1 MLVYRS
7 DFQQL
12 KIVPRGTKLMFQGEY
27 DVIVVGA
34 GHAGC
39 EAAAAAS
46 NLGAK
51 TLLATMNMDTI
62 AQMSCNPAMGGVAK
76 GQIVREI
83 DALGG
88 YSAIVTD
95 ETMIQFKM
103 LNQSKGPAMWSPRAQ
118 SDRMLF
124 AKKWRHVLEGIEN
137 LDFWQEMVSGLL
149 IEGGE
154 IKGIKTSLGIEI
166 KAKNVILTNGTF
178 LNGLIHIGDKSFGGG
193 RAAERPSTGITTELE
208 AAGFVSGRM
217 KTGTP
222 PRVDGRTLDFS
233 KMEEQPGDEEM
244 VGFSYMPTKKPAK
257 QRSCYITYTSD
268 EVHEILRTG
277 FEKSPMFQG
286 RIQGLGP
293 RYCPSIEDKITR
305 FADKNRHQIFVEPEG
320 WETCEIYVNG
330 FSTSLPE
337 EVQMEALRK
346 VPGFENAKMFRP
358 GYAIEYDFFQPT
370 QLKHTLETKLVKGLY
385 FAGQINGTTGYEE
398 AGCQGLMAGI
408 NACLRSQNKAPFILN
423 RSEAYIGVLIDDLI
437 TKGTDEPY
445 RMFTSR
451 AEYRI
456 LLRQDNA
463 DIRLTQKGYDLGLAK
478 QDRLDRLNEKL
489 SYIEKLI
496 TFFKTTSATPE
507 EINTILENLNSSKIS
522 QKTKLTKIMSR
533 PQVNY
538 ENIEKLISV
547 QEFLKENGTDKEAI
561 EQAFIQIKYSGYIS
575 REKDN
580 AEKITRLENIN
591 IPEDFEY
598 SKLAS
603 LSSEAKQKLS
613 DIKPKTIAHAGRISG
628 VSPAD
633 ISVLLVYMGR

>member
-39 EAAAAAS
+39 EAAAAAA

>member
-1 MLVYRS
+1 
-7 DFQQL
+7 
-12 KIVPRGTKLMFQGEY
+12 MFQGEY
-27 DVIVVGA
+27 DVIVVGG

-39 EAAAAAS
+39 EAAAAAA

-51 TLLATMNMDTI
+51 TLLATMSMDTI

-88 YSAIVTD
+88 YSAMVTD

-103 LNQSKGPAMWSPRAQ
+103 LNRSKGPAMWSPRAQ
-118 SDRMLF
+118 SDRMQF
-124 AKKWRHVLEGIEN
+124 ARKWRIVLEGIKN

-149 IEGGE
+149 IEDGK
-154 IKGIKTSLGIEI
+154 IKGIRTSLGIEI

-193 RAAERPSTGITTELE
+193 RAAERASTGITAELE
-208 AAGFVSGRM
+208 AVGFESGRM

-222 PRVDGRTLDFS
+222 PRVDGRSLDYS
-233 KMEEQPGDEEM
+233 KMEEQPGDEEI
-244 VGFSYMPTKKPAK
+244 VGFSYMPTKKPK
-257 QRSCYITYTSD
+257 NQRSCYITYTSQ
-268 EVHEILRTG
+268 EVHEILKTG

-286 RIQGLGP
+286 RIQGIGP

-305 FADKNRHQIFVEPEG
+305 FADKDRHQIFVEPEG
-320 WETCEIYVNG
+320 WDTCEIYVNG

-337 EVQMEALRK
+337 DVQIEALQK

-358 GYAIEYDFFQPT
+358 GYAIEYDYFPPT
-370 QLKHTLETKLVKGLY
+370 QLKHTLETKLVEGLY

-398 AGCQGLMAGI
+398 AACQGLMAGV
-408 NACLRSQNKAPFILN
+408 NACLRSQGKEPFILS
-423 RSEAYIGVLIDDLI
+423 RAEAYIGVLIDDLI

-463 DIRLTQKGYDLGLAK
+463 DIRLTQKGYDLGLAT
-478 QDRLDRLNEKL
+478 QERLDRLNIKQK
-489 SYIEKLI
+489 YIEKLK
-496 TFFKTTSATPE
+496 TFFATTSAIPA
-507 EINTILENLNSSKIS
+507 EINPILESLNSSAIP

-533 PQVNY
+533 PQVSF
-538 ENIEKLISV
+538 ESLEKLESI
-547 QEFLKENGTDKEAI
+547 QEFLAENGRDNESI
-561 EQAFIQIKYSGYIS
+561 EQAFIQIKYSGYIE

-580 AEKITRLENIN
+580 AAKITRLENIK
-591 IPEDFEY
+591 IPANFEY
-598 SKLAS
+598 HKLAS
-603 LSSEAKQKLS
+603 LSNEAKQKLKE
-613 DIKPKTIAHAGRISG
+613 IQPNTIAHAGRISG
-628 VSPAD
+628 VSPSD

>member
-1 MLVYRS
+1 
-7 DFQQL
+7 
-12 KIVPRGTKLMFQGEY
+12 MFQEEY

-39 EAAAAAS
+39 EAAAAAA
-46 NLGAK
+46 NLGAR
-51 TLLATMNMDTI
+51 TLLATMNMDNI

-88 YSAIVTD
+88 YSALVTD

-124 AKKWRHVLEGIEN
+124 SKKWRLILESIKG
-137 LDFWQEMVSGLL
+137 LDFWQEMIVGLL
-149 IEGGE
+149 VENGV
-154 IKGIKTSLGIEI
+154 IKGVRTSLGLEI

-178 LNGLIHIGDKSFGGG
+178 LNGLIHIGEKNFGGG
-193 RAAERPSTGITTELE
+193 RAAERPSIGITSDLE
-208 AAGFVSGRM
+208 ALGFESGRM

-222 PRVDGRTLDFS
+222 PRVDGRTLDYS
-233 KMEEQPGDEEM
+233 KMEEQPGDQNM
-244 VGFSYMPTKKPAK
+244 VGFSYMPTKKPTQ
-257 QRSCYITYTSD
+257 QRSCYITYTSE
-268 EVHEILRTG
+268 EVHDVLRTG

-320 WETCEIYVNG
+320 WDTCEIYVNG

-337 EVQMEALRK
+337 DVQMEALQK
-346 VPGFENAKMFRP
+346 IPGFENAKMFRP
-358 GYAIEYDFFQPT
+358 GYAIEYDYFPPT
-370 QLKHTLETKLVKGLY
+370 QLQHTLETKLVEGLY

-408 NACLRSQNKAPFILN
+408 NAALSSQSKPPFILS

-437 TKGTDEPY
+437 TKGTEEPY

-463 DIRLTQKGYDLGLAK
+463 DIRLTQKGFDLGLAK
-478 QDRLDRLNEKL
+478 QERLDRLNSKL
-489 SYIEKLI
+489 EYVKKIKK
-496 TFFKTTSATPE
+496 FFAETSAIPD
-507 EINTILENLNSSKIS
+507 EINPILESLKSSKIS
-522 QKTKLTKIMSR
+522 QKTKLIRLLSR
-533 PQVNY
+533 PQVRFSDV
-538 ENIEKLISV
+538 ENTDSV
-547 QEFLKENGTDKEAI
+547 LGFLHENGVDVEAI
-561 EQAFIQIKYSGYIS
+561 EQALIQIKYNGYID
-575 REKDN
+575 REREN
-580 AEKITRLENIN
+580 AEKITRLENIS
-591 IPEDFEY
+591 IPNDFEY
-598 SKLAS
+598 QKLAS

-613 DIKPKTIAHAGRISG
+613 SIRPKTIAHAGRISG

-633 ISVLLVYMGR
+633 VSVLLVYMGR